1 MADIV
6 LGMWATHGPTLSTTP
21 EEWLL
26 RLPADHARK
35 NHPFRGGVYDFPGLV
50 ALRKDEGLA
59 AQASLEERTR
69 RSAACRA
76 AIEVM
81 ADAFEAA
88 APDVAIIFGNDQ
100 NELFLDDVMPAL
112 TVFDGPTIWNE
123 PASEEQAAKMAPGIH
138 AAEWGHN
145 PPVRTDYP
153 GHPELGGRII
163 KAAMAQD
170 FDVARSHRLP
180 ENPGHWSSGIGH
192 AFGFIYRQIMRDKV
206 VPNVPLITN
215 TFFPPNQP
223 TARRCF
229 AFGQLVGRVIREWD
243 SDARVAIIGSG
254 GMSHFVIDEDFDRM
268 IIDAIAR
275 RDGDAL
281 CAIDESCFQSGTSE
295 LKNWIAAAGALFETD
310 LSGGLVDYQP
320 CYRSEAGT
328 GTANGFIK
336 WQRETDA

>member
-6 LGMWATHGPTLSTTP
+6 LGMWTTHGPTLSTTP

-26 RLPADHARK
+26 RLPADRARK
-35 NHPFRGGVYDFPGLV
+35 DHPFRGGVYDFPALV
-50 ALRKDEGLA
+50 ALRQDEGLA
-59 AQASLEERTR
+59 AQASLTERTR
-69 RSAACRA
+69 RAQACRA
-76 AIEVM
+76 AIETM
-81 ADAFEAA
+81 ADAFDAA
-88 APDVAIIFGNDQ
+88 APDVAVIFGNDQ

-123 PASEEQAAKMAPGIH
+123 PASEAQAAKMAPGIH

-145 PPVRTDYP
+145 PPERTEYP
-153 GHPELGGRII
+153 GHPELGRRII
-163 KAAMAQD
+163 EAAIAQD

-192 AFGFIYRQIMRDKV
+192 AFGFIYRQIMRDRV
-206 VPNVPLITN
+206 IPNVPVIAN

-229 AFGQLVGRVIREWD
+229 AFGRLVGRVIREWD
-243 SDARVAIIGSG
+243 SDARVAVFGSG
-254 GMSHFVIDEDFDRM
+254 GMTHFVIDEDFDRM

-275 RDGDAL
+275 RDAETL
-281 CAIDESCFQSGTSE
+281 CGIEESRFQSGTSE

-328 GTANGFIK
+328 GTANGFIEWHQEK
-336 WQRETDA
+336 TA